1 MVYRAKITSIVSFIE
16 SNLNLNRFPIMKDL
30 KDIYVE
36 VESEELAECIEK
48 LNKIVNETNMLK
60 IRFYNL
66 INEVI

>member
-16 SNLNLNRFPIMKDL
+16 SNLSLNRFPIMKDL

-48 LNKIVNETNMLK
+48 LNKIINETNMLK

>member
-48 LNKIVNETNMLK
+48 LNKIINETNMLK

>member
-16 SNLNLNRFPIMKDL
+16 SDLNLNRFPIMKDL

-36 VESEELAECIEK
+36 VENEELAECIEK

>member
-16 SNLNLNRFPIMKDL
+16 SNLNLNRFPIMKEL

-36 VESEELAECIEK
+36 VDSEDLAECIEK
-48 LNKIVNETNMLK
+48 LNKILNETNMLK

>member
-16 SNLNLNRFPIMKDL
+16 SNLNLNRFPNMKDL